1 MSRAAAARSASLP
14 VLGQRPPGKPQAQ
27 FPDETARRFACER
40 CGNCCRRPG
49 VVHFT
54 PGDVARAARFLELS
68 PREFRRQY
76 LMKEDGDWILEGR
89 PDEGCI
95 FFDDAAKACLI
106 HEAKPMQC
114 RAWPFWPEVMKGRAA
129 WRRAARHC
137 PGMGK
142 GPAREPA
149 EVERWLAAMRRLPG
163 GEGG

>member
-1 MSRAAAARSASLP
+1 MSRAAVARPSSLAVIGQPAPRAAHDA
-14 VLGQRPPGKPQAQ
+14 
-27 FPDETARRFACER
+27 FPDETAHRFACER

-54 PGDVARAARFLELS
+54 PADVTRAARYLELS
-68 PREFRRQY
+68 PRDFRRQY
-76 LMKEDGDWILEGR
+76 LAKEDGDWFLEGH

-95 FFDDAAKACLI
+95 FYDDEAKACLI
-106 HEAKPMQC
+106 HPAKPLQC
-114 RAWPFWPEVMKGRAA
+114 RAWPFWPEVMKSRTA

-149 EVERWLAAMRRLPG
+149 EVAHWLAAMERLPG
-163 GEGG
+163 GGG